1 MATYLE
7 LHDLA
12 SSPTLSDL
20 RKRIRVAIIIK
31 ANAVAESANPTA
43 PAKEWSKAALGNP
56 QFYEQTVLNYILADN
71 AAATT
76 TAITNANDTQVQT
89 AVDAAVNTL
98 LGA

>member
-20 RKRIRVAIIIK
+20 RKRLRVAIIIK
-31 ANAVAESANPTA
+31 ANAVAESAAPTA
-43 PAKEWSKAALGNP
+43 PGRDWSKQALANP
-56 QFYEQTVLNYILADN
+56 QAFEQTVLNYILADN
-71 AAATT
+71 AGFATS
-76 TAITNANDTQVQT
+76 AISGATDAQVQT

-98 LGA
+98 LGV